1 MFLLLSCVF
10 LRSVVAEQPL
20 VEDPCRQEPWHV
32 QCLEC
37 PLDVVVLPACV
48 GYDDGM
54 QEALDIA
61 FDDFG
66 VWRATNPSTDLQVS
80 GP

>member
-1 MFLLLSCVF
+1 MLLLLSCVF
-10 LRSVVAEQPL
+10 LRSVVEQPF
-20 VEDPCRQEPWHV
+20 VSDPCRQEPWHV

-37 PLDVVVLPACV
+37 PLDVVVLPTCV

-66 VWRATNPSTDLQVS
+66 AWREVNPFTDINVGS
-80 GP
+80 E